1 MSHRGL
7 QKWLLLHCCKSA
19 YVVIVMISIIIVI
32 ACQRSAVLLPSNQ
45 LTELLKGEG
54 SQLMGDS
61 EKVLPNIT
69 NHPTKHLKS
78 PITAESSQLMRSS
91 EQNMT
96 NKPTKHSKSP
106 RPADSNQFKTE
117 SETAWVNA
125 ESNQFK
131 RKSETAWVNAESNQ
145 FKRESETAWV
155 NAESNQFKG
164 ESETAW
170 VNAESNQFKRESET
184 AWVNAESNQFKRES
198 ETAWV
203 NAESN
208 QFKGESETA
217 WVNAEGNQFK
227 KESET
232 AWVEVGPEMFVFS
245 AYLDTRKNY
254 YYSKRGVVA
263 LAVQNDRMNH
273 PPFVYCHLTDSNGRT
288 WCLKHHISK
297 VVLNRDQQY
306 KYRPY
311 YYICNLPPCF
321 SAITPKFVSF
331 SFNSSCQQ
339 PSPPVPVTQVQ
350 NTTNS
355 TRGFGVCI
363 QSPLFNMNDV
373 QLVIQTIEM
382 NRILGAEWF
391 TFYIHS
397 ASQDI
402 MRVLQDYSREG
413 VVDVVRSMIPNISVH
428 YYGQQVLIQDCAYR
442 NMYKIRHLLYTDLD
456 EIIVP
461 QKHQKWSQMITA
473 IDRKFIGGFHVRHVT
488 LVGKTAPKT
497 LSICDSSKEI
507 ERPRFMKFT
516 ERSSPYHLPRR
527 AKYIIKPET
536 FAVAQTHDPGQLLK
550 GYSIYSVPAKVALL
564 YHYRFPFF
572 YDRSGKRT
580 KDHQMNRYLPELI
593 DRIEQRIC

>member
-1 MSHRGL
+1 MVL
-7 QKWLLLHCCKSA
+7 KWLLLHCCKSA
-19 YVVIVMISIIIVI
+19 YVLVVISIIIVI
-32 ACQRSAVLLPSNQ
+32 ACQRSAVLLPSNISNQ
-45 LTELLKGEG
+45 LTKLLKGEG

-61 EKVLPNIT
+61 EKVLSNIT
-69 NHPTKHLKS
+69 NRPTKHLKS

-106 RPADSNQFKTE
+106 RPADSNQFETE

-125 ESNQFK
+125 EINQFK

-198 ETAWV
+198 KTAWV

-208 QFKGESETA
+208 QFKR
-217 WVNAEGNQFK
+217 
-227 KESET
+227 ESET

-254 YYSKRGVVA
+254 YYSKHGVVA

-273 PPFVYCHLTDSNGRT
+273 PPFVYCHLTDSNGHT

-331 SFNSSCQQ
+331 SFNSLCLQ

-413 VVDVVRSMIPNISVH
+413 VVDVVMSTIPNINIH

-442 NMYKIRHLLYTDLD
+442 NMYKVRHLLYTDLD

-461 QKHQKWSQMITA
+461 QNHQKWSQMITA
-473 IDRKFIGGFHVRHVT
+473 IDRKSIGGFHVRHVAFS
-488 LVGKTAPKT
+488 GKDAPKV
-497 LSICDSSKEI
+497 LSICNSRKKIEI
-507 ERPRFMKFT
+507 PRFMKFI
-516 ERSSPYHLPRR
+516 EHSPPDPLTQR
-527 AKYIIKPET
+527 AKYIIKPEA
-536 FAVAQTHDPGQLLK
+536 FSVVQIHGPGQLLE
-550 GYSIYSVPAKVALL
+550 GYSIYSVPAEVALL
-564 YHYRFPFF
+564 YHYRFPFLC
-572 YDRSGKRT
+572 DSSGKRV
-580 KDHQMNRYLPELI
+580 KDDRMIRYLPELI
-593 DRIEQRIC
+593 ERIEQKIC